1 MQIRELKT
9 EPGKPILIQFYIIW
23 MSEKSTSKMIS
34 NAATMKFRLFL
45 ITACIFLI
53 GPGCNQSLQD
63 TGIQEDTKGESVSE
77 DLSASLLLRDYRPKS
92 IFRIPETRIERS
104 AFPVIDMHSHVYAAD
119 REALDLW
126 VETMDQTG
134 IEKAIVMTQAHGSR
148 FDSILA
154 LYSAYP
160 DRFDVWCSFDYTDY
174 DKPGFGPAAVAEL
187 ERCAAM
193 GAKGVGE
200 LGDKGR
206 GLFYNRQAQAW
217 GMHADDP
224 RMDPLFKK
232 CAELG
237 LPVNIHVAEPMW
249 MYEPMDSTNDG
260 LMNALRWKVEMEED
274 VLSHGEL
281 MQVLRNTLERY
292 PETTFIACHYA
303 NCCYDLSIVADML
316 DRFPN
321 LYLDISARFFWVAAI
336 PRHAAAFFSKY
347 QNRLLYGTDMGTDP
361 RMYRFTLRILE
372 TADEHF
378 YGFEYGMDN
387 YHFPLYGLDLDEPVL
402 EKLYRT
408 NAMRIYNPAG

>member
-1 MQIRELKT
+1 MRIKY
-9 EPGKPILIQFYIIW
+9 F
-23 MSEKSTSKMIS
+23 
-34 NAATMKFRLFL
+34 LF
-45 ITACIFLI
+45 TTCIALVH
-53 GPGCNQSLQD
+53 PGCNPGNQNADL
-63 TGIQEDTKGESVSE
+63 QEDTIMAEVAE
-77 DLSASLLLRDYRPKS
+77 DLSGSLLLRDYRPKS
-92 IFRIPETRIERS
+92 IYRIPRTQIEKAR
-104 AFPVIDMHSHVYAAD
+104 FPVIDMHSHVYASD
-119 REALDLW
+119 RAAIDRW
-126 VETMDQTG
+126 VETMNQLG
-134 IEKAIVMTQAHGSR
+134 IEKVIVMTQAHGSR

-160 DRFDVWCSFDYTDY
+160 DRFDVWCTFDYTGY
-174 DKPGFGPAAVAEL
+174 DKPGFGPAAVDEL
-187 ERCAAM
+187 ERCTAM

-224 RMDPLFKK
+224 RMDPLFDK

-237 LPVNIHVAEPMW
+237 LPVNIHMAEPMW

-260 LMNALRWKVEMEED
+260 MMNALRWKVEMEEGMLD
-274 VLSHGEL
+274 HDGL
-281 MQVLRNTLERY
+281 MQALRNTLERH

-316 DRFPN
+316 DRYPN

-347 QNRLLYGTDMGTDP
+347 QDRLLYGTDMGTDP
-361 RMYRFTLRILE
+361 RMYRFTFRILE

-387 YHFPLYGLDLDEPVL
+387 YHFPLYGLDLDEAVL

-408 NAMRIYNPAG
+408 NALRIYHTAR